1 MNILTKSCSRTVSAG
16 WISWRGMRGLTLVEL
31 MIYLAILSL
40 VSIGVMQMVIE
51 VQTSNIKTLRHADN
65 YAESN
70 LALRRV
76 QVKLGSSD
84 DVLVEDLRASSG
96 DGACL
101 RLKSYE
107 QYERAGY
114 RFDGRHQFLTQSSQY
129 AFFSIFRATRR
140 TISVW
145 VRVDPDQ
152 SGTGTVV
159 TWGGSNPLNQFGLD
173 IEMVRQN
180 GQAAAVPVLNF
191 NCAGMRPASNVN
203 LNDGAW
209 HHVAVTFD
217 APGTG
222 AATSNTTKM
231 YVDGQ
236 EIRLNFMGFA
246 AKPGSKL
253 GTYFSKLF
261 VGSDLGDR
269 QRGFKGIISD
279 LRIWKRALTA
289 SEVRALAGRDPAADS
304 NVADLEISLPLAS
317 YIPDNLVNCG
327 SWAQARAS
335 RINNTAGA
343 SPVARTLAD
352 ATTFHTFCFLD
363 LDSDGL
369 YELWGVIL
377 NR

>member
-1 MNILTKSCSRTVSAG
+1 MNISTKSCSRTDSAG
-16 WISWRGMRGLTLVEL
+16 RIGWRGMRGLTLVEL

-51 VQTSNIKTLRHADN
+51 VQTSNIKTLTHADN
-65 YAESN
+65 YAESD

-96 DGACL
+96 DGTCL

-114 RFDGRHQFLTQSSQY
+114 RFDGRHQFLTQTNPFISW
-129 AFFSIFRATRR
+129 FFPGLKQR

-159 TWGGSNPLNQFGLD
+159 TWGGDRPKQKFGLE

-209 HHVAVTFD
+209 HHVSVTVD
-217 APGTG
+217 ALGTG

-236 EIRLNFMGFA
+236 EIRLNFMDCAG
-246 AKPGSKL
+246 KPGNSL
-253 GTYFSKLF
+253 ITGVSPLF
-261 VGSDLGDR
+261 VGGHNRDW

-289 SEVRALAGRDPAADS
+289 AEVRALAGRDPAADS
-304 NVADLEISLPLAS
+304 NVADM
-317 YIPDNLVNCG
+317 
-327 SWAQARAS
+327 
-335 RINNTAGA
+335 
-343 SPVARTLAD
+343 
-352 ATTFHTFCFLD
+352 
-363 LDSDGL
+363 
-369 YELWGVIL
+369 
-377 NR
+377 